1 MAVPLAWRNLV
12 HDKRRFA
19 VSLTG
24 IAFAV
29 LLMFVELGFWNA
41 MLDAAVAM
49 LRQCNGDLVIV
60 SKSTYTLSTHETF
73 STGRLAQARA
83 VPGVEAAFPLYF
95 DPAAALWRDTDNRDY
110 YKPRTHPIRVI
121 AFDPAYDA

>member
-1 MAVPLAWRNLV
+1 MRLARVPLAWLNLT

-41 MLDAAVAM
+41 MLDSSVE
-49 LRQCNGDLVIV
+49 LLNQCKGDLVIV
-60 SKSTYTLSTHETF
+60 SKSTYTLAIRETF
-73 STGRLAQARA
+73 AAGRLPHAHS
-83 VPGVEAAFPLYF
+83 VPELKAACPLYF
-95 DPAAALWRDTDNRDY
+95 ET
-110 YKPRTHPIRVI
+110 
-121 AFDPAYDA
+121 

>member
-1 MAVPLAWRNLV
+1 MHLFSAGSKNRQGYSPTRFFEPGLNGDFIMFTGVPLAWRNLM

-41 MLDAAVAM
+41 MLDAAVE
-49 LRQCNGDLVIV
+49 LLKQCKGDLVIV
-60 SKSTYTLSTHETF
+60 SKSTYTLAIRETF
-73 STGRLAQARA
+73 STQRLVQANA
-83 VPGVEAAFPLYF
+83 VPE
-95 DPAAALWRDTDNRDY
+95 
-110 YKPRTHPIRVI
+110 
-121 AFDPAYDA
+121 